1 MTTIFAQVCS
11 DGIVFGT
18 HGRVNLRVS
27 DLIISRINEDD
38 IHLSLLGD
46 SGVMSVLYNALVEE
60 REHGAPVLTMLNP
73 ELQLTT
79 ESIYRCVF
87 NNIVKY
93 FMENYPSM
101 VCEVYRLSGIL
112 VHVDML
118 AVCSG
123 ASFYPCNNP
132 NRRFVVVGDDDDLLV
147 PHLHYSDLMNVNSSA
162 SEYAESLKFNA
173 AIFDQCYRSNI
184 GQLSLNEIKRHS
196 N

>member
-1 MTTIFAQVCS
+1 MATIFAQICN

-27 DLIISRINEDD
+27 GFIISRINEDD

-46 SGVMSVLYNALVEE
+46 SGVMSVLYNALEEE
-60 REHGAPVLTMLNP
+60 REHGAPTLIMLDPN
-73 ELQLTT
+73 LHLTT
-79 ESIYRCVF
+79 ESVYRHVF

-93 FMENYPSM
+93 FMEKYPSM

-112 VHVDML
+112 VHGDSL

-123 ASFYPCNNP
+123 ASLYRCNNQ
-132 NRRFVVVGDDDDLLV
+132 NRKFVACGDDDDFLV
-147 PHLHYSDLMNVNSSA
+147 PHLYYLDIMNTNSST
-162 SEYAESLKFNA
+162 SEYAESLKLNTSN
-173 AIFDQCYRSNI
+173 FDQCHGSNI
-184 GQLSLNEIKRHS
+184 SQLNLTEVPRPS